1 MRILV
6 IEDEK
11 KVAEF
16 ISDGL
21 KVVNYKVDIVSE
33 GDAGY
38 EMAMVNNYN
47 VILLDFM
54 LPGMNGL
61 EVLKTLR
68 DNHCTSKIIMLTAN
82 DELDDKINCLNLGA
96 DDYIIKPFSFEE
108 LLARIRVVLRREG
121 QEKASRLIFEDLE
134 MNLLTMEVTRNQK
147 KIELTAQELSLLE
160 YFLRHQNKL
169 VTRTQLLE
177 HVWADDQYGDSNKIE
192 VYIYYLRQKIDKGY
206 TKALLHTVRG
216 KGYMLKK

>member
-1 MRILV
+1 MRILIV
-6 IEDEK
+6 EDEK

-16 ISDGL
+16 LSEGL
-21 KVVNYKVDIVSE
+21 KTANYKIDM
-33 GDAGY
+33 AGNGKLGL

-61 EVLKTLR
+61 EILKTLKEKG
-68 DNHCTSKIIMLTAN
+68 CSSKIIMLTAK
-82 DELDDKINCLNLGA
+82 DEVEDKVNCLNHGA
-96 DDYIIKPFSFEE
+96 DDYMVKPFSFEE

-121 QEKASRLIFEDLE
+121 QEERSRLVFEDLE
-134 MNLLTMEVTRNQK
+134 MNLLTMEVLRGK
-147 KIELTAQELSLLE
+147 KKLELTSQELSLLE
-160 YFLRHQNKL
+160 YFLRHQNEL

-192 VYIYYLRQKIDKGY
+192 VYVYYLRQKIDKDFD
-206 TKALLHTVRG
+206 KPLLHTLRG